1 MSTPIPVVSSS
12 GNVATGVPL
21 KGGAIAL
28 MPAPVGGRRRGSKK
42 MTKKMKK
49 MLKALKM
56 MKGGAVGDA
65 VNTANLDA
73 SSGLG
78 DIQTET
84 ETEEGGRRR
93 RRSRKGGKSRRRSS
107 KRSSSKGFF
116 A

>member
-56 MKGGAVGDA
+56 MKGGEVGDA
-65 VNTANLDA
+65 VDTANLKE
-73 SSGLG
+73 SGLG
-78 DIQTET
+78 DIQT

-107 KRSSSKGFF
+107 KRSSKGFF

>member
-1 MSTPIPVVSSS
+1 MSTSAVPVVSKS
-12 GNVATGVPL
+12 GEVQANAVPL

-56 MKGGAVGDA
+56 MKGGEVGDA
-65 VNTANLDA
+65 VDTANLKD
-73 SSGLG
+73 SGLSE
-78 DIQTET
+78 I

-93 RRSRKGGKSRRRSS
+93 SRKGGKKTRRGR
-107 KRSSSKGFF
+107 RSSKGFF

>member
-1 MSTPIPVVSSS
+1 MSSPTIPVVSK
-12 GNVATGVPL
+12 GGDVATGVAL

-28 MPAPVGGRRRGSKK
+28 MPAAVGGRRRGSKK

-65 VNTANLDA
+65 VNTANLEE
-73 SSGLG
+73 SGLG
-78 DIQTET
+78 DIQTGT

>member
-56 MKGGAVGDA
+56 MKGGEVGDA
-65 VNTANLDA
+65 VDTANLQE
-73 SSGLG
+73 SGLNE
-78 DIQTET
+78 I

-93 RRSRKGGKSRRRSS
+93 RRSHKGGKPRRRSS

>member
-56 MKGGAVGDA
+56 MKGGEVGDA
-65 VNTANLDA
+65 VDTANLQE
-73 SSGLG
+73 SGLG
-78 DIQTET
+78 DIQT

>member
-1 MSTPIPVVSSS
+1 MSTPVIPVVSKS
-12 GNVATGVPL
+12 GDVATGVPL

-56 MKGGAVGDA
+56 RKGGEVGDA
-65 VNTANLDA
+65 LDTANLK
-73 SSGLG
+73 SG
-78 DIQTET
+78 DEI
-84 ETEEGGRRR
+84 ETEEGGK
-93 RRSRKGGKSRRRSS
+93 RRSRKGGKKTRRGR
-107 KRSSSKGFF
+107 RSSKGFF

>member
-28 MPAPVGGRRRGSKK
+28 MPAPVGGRRGSKK

-56 MKGGAVGDA
+56 MKGGEVGDA
-65 VNTANLDA
+65 VDTAALQE
-73 SSGLG
+73 SGL
-78 DIQTET
+78 DQI

>member
-1 MSTPIPVVSSS
+1 MSTPVIPVVSKS
-12 GNVATGVPL
+12 GDVATGVPL

-56 MKGGAVGDA
+56 MKGGA
-65 VNTANLDA
+65 LDEVEEIP
-73 SSGLG
+73 
-78 DIQTET
+78 DTI
-84 ETEEGGRRR
+84 EEGGRRR
-93 RRSRKGGKSRRRSS
+93 NGSKKTRRGRR
-107 KRSSSKGFF
+107 SSKGFF

>member
-1 MSTPIPVVSSS
+1 MSTPTIPVVSK
-12 GNVATGVPL
+12 GGDVATGVSL

-28 MPAPVGGRRRGSKK
+28 MPASVGGRRGSKK

-65 VNTANLDA
+65 IDTTLQED
-73 SSGLG
+73 SGL
-78 DIQTET
+78 DQI
-84 ETEEGGRRR
+84 ETEEGGKRR

>member
-73 SSGLG
+73 SGLG

-107 KRSSSKGFF
+107 KRSSKGFF